1 MAAVAAAAVAPPRS
15 SARACAARRATAIPS
30 GTPRPRRPPLN
41 PSNPPNPSNL
51 SNRAPLSASSTAAA
65 LPAGLRSLQGRL
77 PALLQAR
84 LAASR
89 QHGGAAGRVSPSGR
103 WHTVVCEGALFVWAA
118 SANHASTS
126 APPLL
131 ATIDLPDT
139 QSVDA
144 DQLGRLC
151 VLENDASPS
160 NTAAPTMLYVT
171 PWGEVQCWHMIGRA
185 DSADANGRL
194 PDLATGKTL
203 SLSPLCVSPLYVSI
217 RLFSLKLRYQSCSP
231 SIIHGPPFSNFILLH
246 KHRSSCIIHRSP
258 ILSGEVCLALT
269 GASSSVGLCLM
280 SSGRVICV
288 AVNWQAA
295 ARTSTLSFREVV
307 GPRTASTGDSA
318 SATAAA
324 GSGFFG
330 SWFGG
335 NGGDGESSTSSSPPT
350 SSGSRHPGALAV
362 RMSPGGQDNTL
373 ECCIVRS
380 AGPDRPGVI
389 ILECVQLH
397 AVSGVAV
404 GSPQQTRVQ
413 TSLSGSGT
421 IDPIAAAYAHE
432 VDAIVVL
439 VACDVPSSF
448 SLLQISIPPGPAP
461 AGEQS
466 LARAT
471 AASRRIT
478 ALHPPWCV
486 VLPVAPVWARH

>member
-1 MAAVAAAAVAPPRS
+1 MFSRSKRS
-15 SARACAARRATAIPS
+15 SKKLGHAAWSAASTPGKGHGGGGGGGGGGSTTPLKRARLR
-30 GTPRPRRPPLN
+30 GTPRNGDPQRNAASTSTPLN

-203 SLSPLCVSPLYVSI
+203 SLSPLC
-217 RLFSLKLRYQSCSP
+217 F
-231 SIIHGPPFSNFILLH
+231 
-246 KHRSSCIIHRSP
+246 
-258 ILSGEVCLALT
+258 
-269 GASSSVGLCLM
+269 
-280 SSGRVICV
+280 
-288 AVNWQAA
+288 
-295 ARTSTLSFREVV
+295 
-307 GPRTASTGDSA
+307 
-318 SATAAA
+318 
-324 GSGFFG
+324 
-330 SWFGG
+330 
-335 NGGDGESSTSSSPPT
+335 
-350 SSGSRHPGALAV
+350 
-362 RMSPGGQDNTL
+362 
-373 ECCIVRS
+373 
-380 AGPDRPGVI
+380 
-389 ILECVQLH
+389 
-397 AVSGVAV
+397 
-404 GSPQQTRVQ
+404 
-413 TSLSGSGT
+413 
-421 IDPIAAAYAHE
+421 
-432 VDAIVVL
+432 
-439 VACDVPSSF
+439 
-448 SLLQISIPPGPAP
+448 
-461 AGEQS
+461 
-466 LARAT
+466 
-471 AASRRIT
+471 
-478 ALHPPWCV
+478 
-486 VLPVAPVWARH
+486 